1 MSGSLPR
8 RTTAIG
14 PFSTRYHG
22 PYRAERILLRPRLR
36 EVLQV
41 VRDGRALSASE
52 RKGKQHGTSSSSLFR
67 CDMQRPQFHTCSQK
81 VQCLTTVADA
91 RDTTARERVRR
102 LTTRPKTVP
111 HRAKCILQH
120 SSPP

>member
-1 MSGSLPR
+1 MRRARWCFRSYVLQLPRDFAIGARVIEQMSGSLPR

-14 PFSTRYHG
+14 LLSNRYPG

-52 RKGKQHGTSSSSLFR
+52 RNGETTWNFIRLAISLRYATTSISRVQPKGAMSHN
-67 CDMQRPQFHTCSQK
+67 
-81 VQCLTTVADA
+81 
-91 RDTTARERVRR
+91 RR
-102 LTTRPKTVP
+102 
-111 HRAKCILQH
+111 
-120 SSPP
+120 

>member
-14 PFSTRYHG
+14 LLSNRYPG

-52 RKGKQHGTSSSSLFR
+52 RKGKQHGTSSSSLFP

-102 LTTRPKTVP
+102 LTIRPKAAP